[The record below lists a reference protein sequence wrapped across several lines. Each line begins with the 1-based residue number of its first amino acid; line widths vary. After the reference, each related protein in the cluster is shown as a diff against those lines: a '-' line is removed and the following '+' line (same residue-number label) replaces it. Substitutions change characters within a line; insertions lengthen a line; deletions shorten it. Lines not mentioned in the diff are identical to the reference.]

1 MYFRYIYYI
10 ILYTCRRISHCF
22 LRAFHMVYTSTK
34 CFFQTKARRA
44 KGAEKMGRGIH
55 VSWIRFAMVFL
66 GDPKKIGGEK
76 NTKKHV
82 MKKTSFFLFTKNWN
96 RDDVLFSIC
105 IAWKKSNLCFV
116 LVCDWLCLDP
126 FFWSGEV
133 VRRPTKFAFY
143 FSLWQLAA
151 VVTWLTSCNSKWT
164 IQKLYFMFG
173 VKLKHFCSSSLGE
186 V

>member
-1 MYFRYIYYI
+1 MWKHLRTLANKMTSDTVGILYNFPILQVSRLLKEIRNGYIRLSRICILDIYIYYI

-82 MKKTSFFLFTKNWN
+82 MKKTSFFLFTKN
-96 RDDVLFSIC
+96 
-105 IAWKKSNLCFV
+105 
-116 LVCDWLCLDP
+116 
-126 FFWSGEV
+126 
-133 VRRPTKFAFY
+133 
-143 FSLWQLAA
+143 
-151 VVTWLTSCNSKWT
+151 
-164 IQKLYFMFG
+164 
-173 VKLKHFCSSSLGE
+173 
-186 V
+186 